1 MKRMLAV
8 TFALCLGGLQMN
20 AQTVDGVKYC
30 GQVGRTAKFFE
41 QHPHCVNESRIA
53 QDQLEAEYAESMAN
67 RGGDMI
73 IYTIPVVFHIIH
85 NNGEENIS
93 DEQIFDALNILNRDF
108 RKLNPD
114 TASVVEAFEDIIADV
129 GIEFRLASK
138 DPFGNCHPGINRVQS
153 ELTTEGG
160 SEMKALSVWPRDSYM
175 NIWVCADAGEGA
187 AGYTFLP
194 ATVNGGW
201 GQLND
206 GIVLR
211 HDYTGS
217 IGTSSP
223 FRSRTLTHEVGHWIN
238 LFHTWGPGN
247 SPNEPENCD
256 IDDLVEDTPNTIGFL
271 SCNLSG
277 ASCGNEIDNVQN
289 YMEYSYCS
297 RMFTI
302 GQALRMRAALTS
314 PIAERNEL
322 ITESNLIETGVINP
336 ELCSASFDIDM
347 NSGCVGQEMQFF
359 DVSYHGV
366 TEWTWNFGDGTV
378 ITGSDPLIYK
388 NPVHVYDTPGVY
400 TVSLTVGNGT
410 ETLSATINNALTIF
424 EEGLLESPLE
434 EGFEATFPDNKWII
448 YNVNGG
454 QTFEITPSAQFSGD
468 KSLRLRNF
476 SNQVAGSVDYFLS
489 ASYDMSAMDTVWLSY
504 KWAYAS
510 KATEQTNDRLRIQ
523 VSGDCGTTW
532 STRRTRTGEA
542 TLATADPM
550 NNQFTPTST
559 AQWNGETIII
569 ADSIWMTDGFR
580 IRFEFTGQGG
590 NNFFIDDINLTS
602 SDTVTQVISGVSE
615 VSPLFL
621 YSVYPNPASENATLH
636 YVSTQT
642 ESITVKL
649 YNALGQMVGVI
660 YDGQIGSGEYYWNI
674 PRPAAGIYTV
684 VFEKPGYRATE
695 KVMFSPR

>member
-1 MKRMLAV
+1 MLAV
-8 TFALCLGGLQMN
+8 LSALLIFSVQDY
-20 AQTVDGVKYC
+20 AQSVDGVRYC

-41 QHPHCVNESRIA
+41 QHPHCKADAEAASA
-53 QDQLEAEYAESMAN
+53 QLEQEYRDLLGN
-67 RGGDMI
+67 RGGDMT

-85 NNGEENIS
+85 NNGVENIS
-93 DEQIFDALNILNRDF
+93 DEQIFDALAILNRDF

-114 TASVVEAFEDIIADV
+114 TASVVDAFEDLVADI

-153 ELTTEGG
+153 ELTTDGG
-160 SEMKALSVWPRDSYM
+160 SDMKALSVWPRDSYM
-175 NIWVCADAGEGA
+175 NIWVCADAGDGT

-194 ATVNGGW
+194 GTVNGNW

-223 FRSRTLTHEVGHWIN
+223 FRSRTLTHEVGHWLN

-247 SPNEPENCD
+247 SPNDPLNCD
-256 IDDLVEDTPNTIGFL
+256 IDDQVDDTPNTVGYL
-271 SCNLSG
+271 SCNLTG

-302 GQALRMRAALTS
+302 GQATRMRAAMIS
-314 PIAERNEL
+314 PVAERNQL
-322 ITESNLIETGVINP
+322 YTQTNLIQTGVINP
-336 ELCSASFDIDM
+336 ELCSSSFSLEM
-347 NSGCVGQEMQFF
+347 NSGCVGQEIQFF
-359 DVSYHGV
+359 DHSYHGV
-366 TEWTWNFGDGTV
+366 TEWTWNFGDGTI
-378 ITGSDPLIYK
+378 ITGSDPEVYK
-388 NPVHVYDTPGVY
+388 NPVHIYTTPGVY
-400 TVSLTVGNGT
+400 SVTLAVSNGT
-410 ETLSATINNALTIF
+410 ETLNAQINNAITIF

-434 EGFEATFPDNKWII
+434 EGFEAAFPDGKWIVH
-448 YNVNGG
+448 NVDGG

-476 SNQVAGSVDYFLS
+476 SNQDFGSIDYFLS
-489 ASYDMSAMDTVWLSY
+489 ATYDMSAMDTVWLSY

-510 KATEQTNDRLRIQ
+510 KATEQTDDKLRVQ

-542 TLATADPM
+542 TLATADPI

-559 AQWNGETIII
+559 DQWNGETLII

-590 NNFFIDDINLTS
+590 NNFFLDDINITS
-602 SDTVTQVISGVSE
+602 SDTVTQIISGLRE
-615 VSPLFL
+615 ISPLFL
-621 YSVYPNPASENATLH
+621 YNIFPNPATENSTIH
-636 YVSTQT
+636 YVSTQS
-642 ESITVKL
+642 EMITVKL
-649 YNALGQMVGVI
+649 YNAVGQLVSVL
-660 YDGQIGSGEYYWNI
+660 YDGNVGSGEFFWNV
-674 PRPAAGIYTV
+674 PKQSAGLYTI

-695 KVMFSPR
+695 KLMFSQR